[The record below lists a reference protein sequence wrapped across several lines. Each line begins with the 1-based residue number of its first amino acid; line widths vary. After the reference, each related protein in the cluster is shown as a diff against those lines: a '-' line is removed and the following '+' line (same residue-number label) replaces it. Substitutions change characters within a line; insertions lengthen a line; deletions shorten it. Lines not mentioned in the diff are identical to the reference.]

1 MSSRCGEPR
10 FSSKPMGCSASRRDG
25 TITLRDGGACA
36 SRGFGDLSQASRSLL
51 RMDSGRRDGMAE
63 RRRAEITTRIN
74 RQGAMLD
81 EVRRLLPMLDPTD
94 VRGTLR
100 QLVVGEDLFRR
111 SSLAS
116 REQLFSNLG
125 IRYFR
130 ADTPKANANFV
141 RAARVTMDES
151 EVGLLAYV
159 MLLWNDGLIHFL
171 AQTWFAPVCE
181 GAEPLV
187 PYG

>member
-1 MSSRCGEPR
+1 MTEERNEEI
-10 FSSKPMGCSASRRDG
+10 SSK
-25 TITLRDGGACA
+25 
-36 SRGFGDLSQASRSLL
+36 
-51 RMDSGRRDGMAE
+51 
-63 RRRAEITTRIN
+63 IN

-81 EVRRLLPMLDPTD
+81 ELKRLVPILDPTD

-100 QLVVGEDLFRR
+100 QLVVEEDLFRR

-125 IRYFR
+125 VRYFR

-171 AQTWFAPVCE
+171 AQAWFAPRVR
-181 GAEPLV
+181 V
-187 PYG
+187 PNLWFRTDDVLSELDRLAASVPAIRR